1 MSPNHAMDPP
11 ARAPATPQVS
21 LVVADSM
28 FSPKTESMASGADL
42 LSEGIV
48 DGIWAEE
55 AVEQAMSEERRKAA
69 DAAKRARE

>member
-1 MSPNHAMDPP
+1 
-11 ARAPATPQVS
+11 
-21 LVVADSM
+21 M